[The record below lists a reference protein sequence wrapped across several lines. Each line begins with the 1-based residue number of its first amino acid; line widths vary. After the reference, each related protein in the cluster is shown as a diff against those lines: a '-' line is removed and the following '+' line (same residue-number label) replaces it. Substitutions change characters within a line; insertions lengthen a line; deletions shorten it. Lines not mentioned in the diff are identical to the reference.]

1 MTPRNQNSAIGQNER
16 RESGGLHVALG
27 AVRVTVETLRV
38 RVLGELDLRLGERS
52 LGPITSARARSLL
65 AYLIVHSDVAH
76 GRQRLAFLLWPDST
90 DGQARTN
97 LRNLLHVVRQT
108 SDEIDQFLDIT
119 STTVQWRPR
128 SCWVDLAEFR
138 KLADRAERTHLAA
151 DERIS
156 ALQSAAA
163 LYVGDLLEDCY
174 DDWVTVDRAR
184 VRDRFVSML
193 RQLTDALVTRG
204 DHDAAILVGREVVR
218 RDPFDES
225 GYRLLMRAHATAGDR
240 AGAMRA
246 YHECASV
253 LQQELGVAPSAE
265 TRRDH
270 AALTRTDEA
279 SESSDSVQ
287 TAETLLV
294 GRDAEWG
301 KLTRCWYDAEAGTS
315 RLVLITGE
323 AGIGKTRLADEL
335 ASWCRRRGAAV
346 GHARSYAIEADLG
359 YSVVISW
366 LRTPD
371 LAGHQRR
378 LSPADRSELAR
389 LLPELGPGRDTTP
402 GDVHEFDRM
411 RLFEAVVGL
420 LSGAGRPVLLVL
432 DDAQWADSLSLQVIH
447 YLLRQPANTRLIVV
461 ATVRREDLDAHHP
474 LAEIT
479 AQFQAADRV
488 VEVRLD
494 RLSREDTHELARNLL
509 GDDLE
514 PASADALYADT
525 EGNPLFVVE
534 TLRARADGVGDGA
547 ELSPRLQAVINAR
560 ILRLSE
566 TAQRLLNIAA
576 TIGRGFTAELLAAAA
591 DVDDLSLV
599 RGLDELW
606 RRDLIREHGA
616 DSYDFAHGKIRDVA
630 YGALS
635 PAVRRRNHLRVAEGL
650 LALHPDDADVIS
662 DQVAVNFDRAG
673 QTDIAIAWYQ
683 RAARQAQRRSA
694 DAEAVRLLERARTL
708 IATRPEQ
715 SGDHRELTVLT
726 MLSTALVGADS
737 VTSARHIAIQ
747 QRAVELAADLGVDLE
762 PPMLR
767 SLVMSSLCRNE
778 FDEARTAAERLS
790 RSARQRGDDGLTI
803 ESDYL
808 LGISSFWACD
818 LPAAGDHFAQVI
830 DRFRAEQRAEHVP
843 RFGHDPQVV
852 CASRLANALWFL
864 GDVDNARTT
873 RDQALT
879 LARRSAHAF
888 STNVAYVFAALLSI
902 DLGEHDEFETYAAH
916 LREGRDRSWVFD
928 VNATAMSGYSD
939 VLAGR
944 AAQGIAEIRSAI
956 VQLGHP
962 NPVPGARSTLVRV
975 LLAAYEVAGDA
986 AAGLAASDEALGLG
1000 GTALWEPEIRR
1011 LRGEFLAC
1019 CGSPRSEVEQELAR
1033 AAAVAERHGMRGPAR
1048 RIELSRSRLLD
1059 TH

>member
-1 MTPRNQNSAIGQNER
+1 M
-16 RESGGLHVALG
+16 
-27 AVRVTVETLRV
+27 TVETLRV

-65 AYLIVHSDVAH
+65 AYLIVHSDVAL

-108 SDEIDQFLDIT
+108 SDELDQFLDIT
-119 STTVQWRPR
+119 PTTVQWHPC
-128 SCWVDLAEFR
+128 SPCWVDLAEFTA
-138 KLADRAERTHLAA
+138 LAERAGHAQLGP
-151 DERIS
+151 DERIA

-163 LYVGDLLEDCY
+163 LYVGDLMEDCY
-174 DDWVTVDRAR
+174 DDWVTVERSR
-184 VRDRFVSML
+184 LRDRFVSML
-193 RQLTDALVTRG
+193 RQLTDALLARG
-204 DHDAAILVGREVVR
+204 DHDEAILVGRELVR

-225 GYRLLMRAHATAGDR
+225 SYRLLMRAHAAAGDR
-240 AGAMRA
+240 AGAMRT

-253 LQQELGVAPSAE
+253 LQQELGVTPSSD
-265 TRRDH
+265 TRREH

-279 SESSDSVQ
+279 SEVSDTVQ
-287 TAETLLV
+287 TADTLLV
-294 GRDAEWG
+294 GRDTEWER
-301 KLTRCWYDAEAGTS
+301 LTRCWHDAEGGTS

-366 LRTPD
+366 LRTAD
-371 LAGHQRR
+371 LADQQRR
-378 LSPADRSELAR
+378 LSPTDRSELAR
-389 LLPELGPGRDTTP
+389 LLPELGAGRATTP
-402 GDVHEFDRM
+402 GLVHELDRM
-411 RLFEAVVGL
+411 RLFEAVGAL
-420 LSGAGRPVLLVL
+420 LSRAGRPVLLVL

-447 YLLRQPANTRLIVV
+447 YLLRQPANARLIVV

-474 LAEIT
+474 LAAIT
-479 AQFQAADRV
+479 TQLQATDRV
-488 VEVRLD
+488 VEVQLD
-494 RLSREDTHELARNLL
+494 RLSRDDTHQLARNLL
-509 GDDLE
+509 GNDLD
-514 PASADALYADT
+514 PTSADALYADT

-534 TLRARADGVGDGA
+534 TLRARADGVGDGDGDGA

-591 DVDDLSLV
+591 DVDDLTLV

-630 YGALS
+630 YDGLS

-650 LALHPDDADVIS
+650 LALHLDDADVIS

-673 QTDIAIAWYQ
+673 QIDIAIAWYQ

-694 DAEAVRLLERARTL
+694 DAQAVRLLERARTL
-708 IATRPEQ
+708 IAPRPEH
-715 SGDHRELTVLT
+715 SGDHRELTILT

-737 VTSARHIAIQ
+737 VTSARHTAIQ
-747 QRAVELAADLGVDLE
+747 QRAVQLAADLGVDLE

-778 FDEARTAAERLS
+778 FDEARAAAEQIS
-790 RSARQRGDDGLTI
+790 RSARQRGDDGLAI
-803 ESDYL
+803 EGDYL
-808 LGISSFWACD
+808 LGIASFWARD
-818 LPAAGDHFAQVI
+818 LPGACDHFAQVI
-830 DRFRAEQRAEHVP
+830 DRFRPDQRAEHVP

-864 GDVDNARTT
+864 GEVDNARAT
-873 RDQALT
+873 RDQALAF
-879 LARRSAHAF
+879 ARRSAHAF

-902 DLGEHDEFETYAAH
+902 DLGEHDEFETHAAQ

-939 VLAGR
+939 ALAGR
-944 AAQGIAEIRSAI
+944 TAKGIAEIRSAI
-956 VQLGHP
+956 GQLGHP
-962 NPVPGARSTLVRV
+962 NPYPGARSTLVRV

-986 AAGLAASDEALGLG
+986 AAGLAASDEALDLG
-1000 GTALWEPEIRR
+1000 GTSLWEPEIRR
-1011 LRGEFLAC
+1011 LRSEFLAG
-1019 CGSPRSEVEQELAR
+1019 CGRSRTDVAQELAR

-1059 TH
+1059 TR